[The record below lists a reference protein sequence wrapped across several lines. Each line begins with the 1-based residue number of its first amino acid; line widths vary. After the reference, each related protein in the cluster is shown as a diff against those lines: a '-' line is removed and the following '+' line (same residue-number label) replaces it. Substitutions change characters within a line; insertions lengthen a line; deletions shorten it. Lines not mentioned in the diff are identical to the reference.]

1 MPRINKKISNIDKL
15 SIYVKTAFELF
26 RGGIKG
32 VGIKKRF
39 PIFIGRKVEITHK
52 KNIYCGKNVKFESY
66 SEIHGLATNDLKS
79 ENDVT
84 TISKIFLLYNTHLY
98 ININYKEGK
107 NILWKN
113 II

>member
-1 MPRINKKISNIDKL
+1 M
-15 SIYVKTAFELF
+15 
-26 RGGIKG
+26 
-32 VGIKKRF
+32 
-39 PIFIGRKVEITHK
+39 
-52 KNIYCGKNVKFESY
+52 KFESN